1 MRQNCQGMGKRFV
14 IALSLFLSAIFSCH
28 ADESR
33 PNILF
38 FFADDQR
45 HDTLGCAGHKIVE
58 TPTIDRLANS
68 GVRFENMFVTR
79 STCWA
84 SRTTILTGLTSR
96 SSVEPDRSDRV
107 KPEALTEMF
116 PDLLRD
122 AGYRTGLFGKWHA
135 KMPKGFRPEDHFD
148 EYEKI
153 FRNPYFKT
161 MPDGTRRH
169 TTELIGDRGIEFLK
183 TQRGKK
189 RPFCL
194 NLWFNA
200 GHAEDRD
207 LVPGIGHYPWPRAMD
222 GKYEDVTIPAPRL
235 SAPEIYES
243 HPEFFKKSNH
253 RERFHWRWDT
263 PEKYQANMR
272 AYFRMLTG
280 IDHVINRVLQT
291 LKEEGLAENTIV
303 VYAADNGYYMGD
315 RGFAGKWSHHE
326 QSLRVPLVIYDPR
339 LPEELRGLTVDTM
352 ALNLDLPSTFLDWAG
367 VPVPASYQGT
377 SLKPVIEGEPKPEGW
392 RKDFFCEHFNPRYSM
407 SWEGV
412 RGQRFKYARYVDQ
425 EPAFEYLHDLQNDP
439 SELIN
444 LSGNAEYRAIL
455 KQMRQRT
462 DTLAEDYV
470 KALTATVSPS
480 KNPGNSDANPR
491 TNQ

>member
-1 MRQNCQGMGKRFV
+1 MRKGFQAMGRRAV
-14 IALSLFLSAIFSCH
+14 VMWTLFLSVALSCYG
-28 ADESR
+28 DESR

-45 HDTLGCAGHKIVE
+45 HDTLGCAGHEIVE
-58 TPTIDRLANS
+58 TPTIDQLAS
-68 GVRFENMFVTR
+68 RGVRFTNMFVTR

-96 SSVEPDRSDRV
+96 SSVQADRSDRV
-107 KPEALTEMF
+107 RQDALTAMF

-135 KMPKGFRPEDHFD
+135 KMPKGFRPEEHF
-148 EYEKI
+148 EAYEKI
-153 FRNPYFKT
+153 FRRPYFKS

-169 TTELIGDRGIEFLK
+169 TTELIADRGIEFLR
-183 TQRGKK
+183 TQRNSE

-207 LVPGIGHYPWPRAMD
+207 QRPGIGHYPWPKAMN
-222 GKYEDVTIPAPRL
+222 GKYDDITIPSPRL
-235 SAPEIYES
+235 SAPEIYRA

-263 PEKYQANMR
+263 EEKYQTNMR

-280 IDHVINRVLQT
+280 IDRVIKRVLQA
-291 LKEEGLAENTIV
+291 LKEEGLAENTII

-339 LPEELRGLTVDTM
+339 LPKNLRGRTIDTM

-367 VPVPASYQGT
+367 VLIPASYQGA
-377 SLKPVIEGEPKPEGW
+377 SLQPVIQGLSKPAGW
-392 RKDFFCEHFNPRYSM
+392 REDFFCEHFNPRYSM

-412 RGQRFKYARYVDQ
+412 RGKRFKYARYVDQ
-425 EPAFEYLHDLQNDP
+425 EPAFEFLHDLQNDP
-439 SELIN
+439 DELTN
-444 LSGNAEYRAIL
+444 LAGNVQHRAL
-455 KQMRQRT
+455 LNQMRQRT
-462 DTLAEDYV
+462 DALAENYA
-470 KALTATVSPS
+470 KGLSEAAAP
-480 KNPGNSDANPR
+480 
-491 TNQ
+491 

>member
-1 MRQNCQGMGKRFV
+1 MRPNCQGMGKRYV
-14 IALSLFLSAIFSCH
+14 IALSLFLSAVLSCH

-84 SRTTILTGLTSR
+84 SRTTILTGMTSR
-96 SSVEPDRSDRV
+96 ASVEPDQSDRV

-135 KMPKGFRPEDHFD
+135 KMPKGFKPEDHFD
-148 EYEKI
+148 EFEKI
-153 FRNPYFKT
+153 FRNPYFKS
-161 MPDGTRRH
+161 MPDGTKRH

-207 LVPGIGHYPWPRAMD
+207 HVPGIGHYPWPKAMD
-222 GKYEDVTIPAPRL
+222 GKYDDVTIPVPRL
-235 SAPEIYES
+235 SDPAVYEA
-243 HPEFFKKSNH
+243 HPEFFRNSNH

-263 PEKYQANMR
+263 QEKYQTNMR

-326 QSLRVPLVIYDPR
+326 QSLRVPLIVFDPR
-339 LPEELRGLTVDTM
+339 QPKSSRGRASDAM
-352 ALNLDLPSTFLDWAG
+352 ALNLDLPATFLDWGG
-367 VPVPASYQGT
+367 VPVPPTYQDV
-377 SLKPVIEGEPKPEGW
+377 SLKPLIESIATPKGW
-392 RKDFFCEHFNPRYSM
+392 REDFFCEHTNPRYAM

-425 EPAFEYLHDLQNDP
+425 DPAYEYLHDLKNDP
-439 SELIN
+439 DELTN
-444 LSGNAEYRAIL
+444 LASDPDHASLL
-455 KQMRQRT
+455 KQLRQRT
-462 DTLAEDYV
+462 DALAEEYGT
-470 KALTATVSPS
+470 ALASSPS
-480 KNPGNSDANPR
+480 PL
-491 TNQ
+491 Q

>member
-1 MRQNCQGMGKRFV
+1 MGVIVLMRQGFQAMGLRV
-14 IALSLFLSAIFSCH
+14 AGTLALFLSVVFTCC

-45 HDTLGCAGHKIVE
+45 HDTLGCAGHAIVE
-58 TPTIDRLANS
+58 TPTIDQLARR
-68 GVRFENMFVTR
+68 GVRFTNMFVTR

-96 SSVEPDRSDRV
+96 SSVKADRSDQVRQD
-107 KPEALTEMF
+107 ALTAMF

-122 AGYRTGLFGKWHA
+122 AGYRTALFGKWHA
-135 KMPKGFRPEDHFD
+135 KMPKSFRPEDHFD
-148 EYEKI
+148 EYGKI
-153 FRNPYFKT
+153 FRRPYFKS

-169 TTELIGDRGIEFLK
+169 TTELIADRGIEFLR
-183 TQRGKK
+183 TQRNSE

-207 LVPGIGHYPWPRAMD
+207 KRPGIGHYPWPKAMN
-222 GKYEDVTIPAPRL
+222 GKYDGIAIPPPRL
-235 SAPEIYES
+235 SAPGIYEA

-263 PEKYQANMR
+263 EEKYETNMR

-280 IDHVINRVLQT
+280 IDRVIKRVLQT
-291 LKEEGLAENTIV
+291 LEEEGLAENTIV
-303 VYAADNGYYMGD
+303 VYSADNGYYMGD

-326 QSLRVPLVIYDPR
+326 QSLRVPLVIFDPR
-339 LPEELRGLTVDTM
+339 LPEKFRSRTIDTM

-367 VPVPASYQGT
+367 VPIPNSYQGA
-377 SLKPVIEGEPKPEGW
+377 SLQSVIQGESKPAGW
-392 RKDFFCEHFNPRYSM
+392 REDFFCEHFNPRYAM

-425 EPAFEYLHDLQNDP
+425 EPAFEFLHDLQSDP
-439 SELIN
+439 DELTN
-444 LSGNAEYRAIL
+444 MAGDVQYRALLI
-455 KQMRQRT
+455 QMRKRT
-462 DTLAEDYV
+462 D
-470 KALTATVSPS
+470 ALVENYTKGLSEAVAP
-480 KNPGNSDANPR
+480 
-491 TNQ
+491 